1 MKNSQGF
8 KLAILLVFVI
18 GFQKLIAQPQFVIED
33 KVVFLTGQSNAEAA
47 TAQAQKRQP
56 KAEAGVIEDT
66 VVFAT
71 SGGTQTLKL
80 DSIHKRLTLLK
91 RGQYEKAGFFK
102 WFNAHPTSSL
112 NIEGYVIVIM
122 ATGVAP
128 KPLAEV
134 RFARQKNNVWIDKK
148 FNKVGSPTEVKSIT
162 YSALNRKADIETYSG
177 YKFSLTIDA
186 TTGKVD
192 VAKVLALP
200 NTEKIANAVEVHIY
214 RKAKLF

>member
-1 MKNSQGF
+1 MKNSQSF
-8 KLAILLVFVI
+8 KLIILLVFGI
-18 GFQKLIAQPQFVIED
+18 SFQKLIAQPQFVIED
-33 KVVFLTGQSNAEAA
+33 KVVFVTGQSNAEAT
-47 TAQAQKRQP
+47 TAQVQKRQP

-91 RGQYEKAGFFK
+91 RGQYEKSGFFK

-128 KPLAEV
+128 KTLAEV

-200 NTEKIANAVEVHIY
+200 NAEKIANAAEVRIY